1 MPLTDLLQKAGQTKA
16 EEAFAM
22 LVHALAK
29 VGKTTFA
36 STFPKP
42 VICDLENGTN
52 FLTRKVD
59 VIPWARK
66 DFTAIMSDMDAI
78 CAEKHSFKTIVIDSI
93 DWLEGKIEDDV
104 CKANGVSTINEIQWG
119 KGRGLAMLRL
129 GKFLEKLTYLKNEKG
144 MNVLLL
150 AHSAVKRIEDP
161 VFPAYDKW
169 GLKMNDKSSALVCE
183 WSDIIGYMSFKTE
196 ILKEEGSWG
205 KTTNK
210 AGGSDQRILSCT
222 HKPAY
227 LAGNRMNLPE
237 ELEPSYDALVS
248 AMKEVL
254 K

>member
-1 MPLTDLLQKAGQTKA
+1 MPLDQLLQKAGLTKA
-16 EEAFAM
+16 EDPIAM

-29 VGKTTFA
+29 VGKTTFG

-42 VICDLENGTN
+42 LICDLENGTN
-52 FLTRKVD
+52 FLTKKVD
-59 VIPWARK
+59 VLPWVGK
-66 DFTAIMSDMDAI
+66 DFPQIMEDLDMI
-78 CAEKHSFKTIVIDSI
+78 CAEKHSFKTIVIDSV

-104 CKANGVSTINEIQWG
+104 CKQNGVSTINEIQWG

-129 GKFLEKLTYLKNEKG
+129 SKFFEKLTYLKGERGVNI
-144 MNVLLL
+144 LLL
-150 AHSAVKRIEDP
+150 AHSAIKRIEDP

-210 AGGSDQRILSCT
+210 AIVSDQRILSCT

-237 ELEPSYDALVS
+237 ELEPSYDALLN
-248 AMKEVL
+248 AIKEVH